1 MSDPMITLVIPVHNR
16 AAIVER
22 TLQSVEC
29 QTARPLRVIL
39 VDNNSTDN
47 TLQVLRRWKAAAEAP
62 GLEITVI
69 TEHTPGA
76 AAARNAGLRLVSSEF
91 VMFFDSD
98 DIMHP
103 THVERALKAV
113 GSTPPPDI
121 AGWDVSITDL
131 SGHRFTKPFDSR
143 DCLWHCIMH
152 GMMGTQRY
160 VARTR
165 LVRRAGEWNPAMT
178 GWDDIELGL
187 RMLLLNPRITKVK
200 GTPTVDIIQQTESI
214 TGLDF
219 SSSPAKWEN
228 ALDEMESR
236 LTSRR
241 HRRYIA
247 LRRALLAGDYRR
259 EHAHDESNR
268 LLNRV
273 LGNERCP
280 FYRTLYRLARAY
292 TGAGGRG
299 GARLLR
305 PFF

>member
-131 SGHRFTKPFDSR
+131 SGHRFTKPIDSR

-247 LRRALLAGDYRR
+247 LDRK
-259 EHAHDESNR
+259 S
-268 LLNRV
+268 V
-273 LGNERCP
+273 V
-280 FYRTLYRLARAY
+280 
-292 TGAGGRG
+292 
-299 GARLLR
+299 
-305 PFF
+305 